1 MYQGVIKDEERMRQ
15 RALVQQQTQLSSTSS
30 TSTVQATSTPPL
42 NTPSAPV
49 QQPAAVIDPDCV
61 TCVISPP
68 PELVEAQSKEQRAA
82 ERASRM
88 AEYEAQRGLAR
99 RLEQE
104 QGVGE
109 TRMV

>member
-15 RALVQQQTQLSSTSS
+15 RALLQQPQSPTAI
-30 TSTVQATSTPPL
+30 QATSTPPL

-49 QQPAAVIDPDCV
+49 QQPAAVVDPDCV

-82 ERASRM
+82 ERAGRM

>member
-15 RALVQQQTQLSSTSS
+15 RALALQQTVSASSPSTSI
-30 TSTVQATSTPPL
+30 QATSTPPL

-49 QQPAAVIDPDCV
+49 QQPAAVIDLDCV

-82 ERASRM
+82 ERAGRM

-99 RLEQE
+99 RLEKE